1 MVNRMTAPHDAPLLA
16 ARRRLCAHALM
27 AGAVLVSTDARALM
41 AGLAPDTPVR
51 RLDENS
57 VRSPWSGV
65 GSISAHGGVYTGVLL
80 HARFVLTAAHV
91 VPPDAPDDA
100 LFNLNLDGDLTH
112 RLRVKRVF
120 RHPSPRGLGNGI
132 HSGDLALLEL
142 AEPAPEQAR
151 CYAIAHDAA
160 PEGTELIL
168 VGYGASGNADHGPT
182 VPANAALRRVG
193 ANRIEGLMRAAESPE
208 PLIYLFRFD
217 APPSGARQR
226 STSLGNLRETG
237 LAVGDSGSPAFVQ
250 TRTGIVLLGI
260 NSFVSQSSAAQHVA
274 FGFGAVSGGQ
284 FLAPHR
290 AWIESVLP
298 SADR

>member
-1 MVNRMTAPHDAPLLA
+1 MVNRMPATRALPPLP
-16 ARRRLCAHALM
+16 ARRRLCASAL
-27 AGAVLVSTDARALM
+27 ASGAMLATSDARALM

-65 GSISAHGGVYTGVLL
+65 GSISAHGGVYTGVLV

-91 VPPDAPDDA
+91 VPPEAQDDA

-112 RLRVKRVF
+112 RLRVKRVV
-120 RHPSPRGLGNGI
+120 RHPAPRSLGNGI

-142 AEPAPEQAR
+142 ADPAPAQAR
-151 CYAIAHDAA
+151 RYLIAHDAA
-160 PEGTELIL
+160 PEGAELLL
-168 VGYGASGNADHGPT
+168 VGYGASGNADHGPS
-182 VPANAALRRVG
+182 VAPNAALRRVG
-193 ANRIEGLMRAAESPE
+193 ANRIEGLLRAPESPE

-217 APPSGARQR
+217 APPSGAKQR
-226 STSLGNLRETG
+226 SASLGNLRETG
-237 LAVGDSGSPAFVQ
+237 LAVGDSGSPAFIQ
-250 TRTGIVLLGI
+250 TRAGVLLLGI
-260 NSFVSQSSAAQHVA
+260 NSFVSQSNQAQHVP

-290 AWIESVLP
+290 AWIESVVP
-298 SADR
+298 VDER